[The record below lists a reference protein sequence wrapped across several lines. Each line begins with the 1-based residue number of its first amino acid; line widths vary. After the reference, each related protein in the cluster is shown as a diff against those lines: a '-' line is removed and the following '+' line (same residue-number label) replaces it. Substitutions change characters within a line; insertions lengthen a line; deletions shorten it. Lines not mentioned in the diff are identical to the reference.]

1 MGLNNHLIAG
11 GEALR
16 PGLSVLES
24 MMLVHRSRI
33 DFLDVLARVIFSSPA
48 VFKREALFVQSFFV
62 NIRKDMLLKV
72 TAFSRHQRV
81 IDFFA

>member
-11 GEALR
+11 GALR

-33 DFLDVLARVIFSSPA
+33 DHLDVPARGFSA
-48 VFKREALFVQSFFV
+48 RLLFSNV
-62 NIRKDMLLKV
+62 K
-72 TAFSRHQRV
+72 H
-81 IDFFA
+81 

>member
-11 GEALR
+11 GALR

-33 DFLDVLARVIFSSPA
+33 DHLDVPARGFSA
-48 VFKREALFVQSFFV
+48 RLLFSNVKHWV
-62 NIRKDMLLKV
+62 ER
-72 TAFSRHQRV
+72 TAYIHATEYDNR
-81 IDFFA
+81 FA